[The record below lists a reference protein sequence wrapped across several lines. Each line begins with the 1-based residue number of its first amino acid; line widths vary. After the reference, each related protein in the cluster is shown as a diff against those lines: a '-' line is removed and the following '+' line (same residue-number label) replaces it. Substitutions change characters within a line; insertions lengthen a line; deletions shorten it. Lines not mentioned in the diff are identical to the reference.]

1 MSSPYSSPYR
11 SRSSLDSSK
20 SLVEIKA
27 EIEEL
32 VKIVVPDEQENID
45 EMLLQFRGREDELL
59 KTLQTMR
66 EKEMGEEEAYSHL
79 GRSSNSKLSV
89 FENDLENGS
98 YERLRSGSITD
109 NSSNT
114 NTEDNGDMN
123 RDAAYVGDVV
133 VDTNPQKMQICSEC
147 GTHKPKS
154 DFSEAQLKIPI
165 SAQCRECE
173 ELSALG

>member
-1 MSSPYSSPYR
+1 MNEAVLFRY
-11 SRSSLDSSK
+11 DSIF
-20 SLVEIKA
+20 LH
-27 EIEEL
+27 
-32 VKIVVPDEQENID
+32 VPTILFTPPPRDLAENID

-79 GRSSNSKLSV
+79 GRSSNSKL
-89 FENDLENGS
+89 
-98 YERLRSGSITD
+98 RSF
-109 NSSNT
+109 
-114 NTEDNGDMN
+114 
-123 RDAAYVGDVV
+123 DAAYVGDVV

-154 DFSEAQLKIPI
+154 EFSEAQLKIPI
-165 SAQCRECE
+165 SARCRECE